1 MVYYRKPVYQRV
13 KDLQE
18 LFRKVM
24 EYSRRG
30 KLKPQIKEVE
40 ITNLD
45 EKLVRDA
52 TNYVEENLGNSD
64 LSVET
69 MAEALAMSRVH
80 LYKRLTAVTDLTP
93 SEFIRQ
99 IRLRHAEQLL
109 RKSQMTVAEVAY
121 KVGFNNPRYFS
132 KYFK

>member
-1 MVYYRKPVYQRV
+1 
-13 KDLQE
+13 
-18 LFRKVM
+18 
-24 EYSRRG
+24 
-30 KLKPQIKEVE
+30 
-40 ITNLD
+40 
-45 EKLVRDA
+45 
-52 TNYVEENLGNSD
+52 
-64 LSVET
+64 
-69 MAEALAMSRVH
+69 MSRVH

-132 KYFK
+132 KYFKEMYGMMPSEYKNSLG